1 MGSWQTTPPFDHDQK
16 KPYAQ
21 SEATNSLGN
30 K

>member
-1 MGSWQTTPPFDHDQK
+1 MGSWQTIVPFGHDQK

-21 SEATNSLGN
+21 SEAQNSLGN